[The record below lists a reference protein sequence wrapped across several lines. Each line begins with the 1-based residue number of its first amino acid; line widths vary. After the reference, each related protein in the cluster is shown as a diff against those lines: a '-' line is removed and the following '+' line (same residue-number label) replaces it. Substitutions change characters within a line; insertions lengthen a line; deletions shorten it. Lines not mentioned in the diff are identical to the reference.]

1 MATAKDT
8 QPSKLTAAQ
17 LKKKVEDL
25 ETKLQTIKE
34 GAWCYLCDTHK
45 ARDKFYVSTDPL
57 NQSGITP
64 ICKDCAKKL
73 ALSIGK
79 DKVEH
84 EPTKES
90 VRLALRYLNKPFLEN
105 VWDASVAESENLAS
119 GKVKSNYWCSYAKN
133 IAMGNWNCLT
143 YADSDGLQ
151 IEQQEKVEESQKEN
165 NNIVREK
172 NEEILEQYKMN
183 RRDTIHAIGYDPFE
197 NYPVEEDKPIL
208 YAQLNSFIDDETKND
223 GMKMGAVIQIVK
235 KLNQAEKLND
245 QIDKYISDSS
255 HAADNMPLIDKM
267 ASSSQK
273 LMNVATTLA
282 KDNGISVNFNN
293 NKSKGA
299 NTLSGK
305 FKKLMEIGLRE
316 AKINSFDIGTC
327 EGMRQVAEI
336 SEAARHK
343 QIGYDENIAQ
353 EIKDIKVELVEQ
365 MTKERDKAIEDA
377 RKLLMENKDLKDFL
391 LKKGLVNENYEVI
404 DDE

>member
-1 MATAKDT
+1 MSTAKDT

-25 ETKLQTIKE
+25 EAKLQTIKD

-64 ICKDCAKKL
+64 ICKECAKKL

-84 EPTKES
+84 EPTKET

-151 IEQQEKVEESQKEN
+151 SEKSEQLVEIQKEN

-172 NEEILEQYKMN
+172 NQEILEQYKMN
-183 RRDTIHAIGYDPFE
+183 RRDIIHSIGYDPFE

-245 QIDKYISDSS
+245 QIDKYISDTT

-327 EGMRQVAEI
+327 EGMKQVAEI

-377 RKLLMENKDLKDFL
+377 RKLLMENKDLKEYL

>member
-1 MATAKDT
+1 MATET
-8 QPSKLTAAQ
+8 TTKLTAAQ
-17 LKKKVEDL
+17 LRAKVSKLEDKVEIL
-25 ETKLQTIKE
+25 KN
-34 GAWCYLCDTHK
+34 GAWCYLCDKHK
-45 ARDKFYVSTDPL
+45 TRDKFYVSTDPL
-57 NQSGITP
+57 NASGITP

-79 DKVEH
+79 DKIEH
-84 EPTKES
+84 EPTKDS
-90 VRLALRYLNKPFLEN
+90 VKLALRYLNKPFLN
-105 VWDASVAESENLAS
+105 IVWDASIAESENLAS
-119 GKVKSNYWCSYAKN
+119 GKVKSNIWSAYSKN
-133 IAMGNWNCLT
+133 IAMGNWNCMT
-143 YADSDGLQ
+143 YQDSDDLQ
-151 IEQQEKVEESQKEN
+151 FDSKQKIEESQKEN
-165 NNIVREK
+165 NDTVREK
-172 NEEILEQYKMN
+172 NQEIIEQYKMN

-197 NYPVEEDKPIL
+197 NYPIDEDKPVL

-273 LMNVATTLA
+273 LMNVASTLA

-305 FKKLMEIGLRE
+305 IKKLTEIGLRD

-327 EGMRQVAEI
+327 EGMKQVAEI

-353 EIKDIKVELVEQ
+353 EIKDIKVELVEKLS
-365 MTKERDKAIEDA
+365 KERDKAVEDA
-377 RKLLMENKDLKDFL
+377 RKLLMENKDLKDYL
-391 LKKGLVNENYEVI
+391 RNKGLVDENYVII
-404 DDE
+404 DDD

>member
-1 MATAKDT
+1 MATTKET
-8 QPSKLTAAQ
+8 QPKLTAAQ
-17 LKKKVEDL
+17 LRKKVEDL
-25 ETKLQTIKE
+25 ENKLQIIKD

-151 IEQQEKVEESQKEN
+151 SEKTEQLEEVQKEN

-172 NEEILEQYKMN
+172 NQEILEQYKMN

-197 NYPVEEDKPIL
+197 NYPIEEDKPIL

-245 QIDKYISDSS
+245 QIDKYISDTT

-282 KDNGISVNFNN
+282 KDNGIKTIVPLQSDLHEKNPLNCWKTLKTIKPQRNDEICISV
-293 NKSKGA
+293 KVTKV
-299 NTLSGK
+299 
-305 FKKLMEIGLRE
+305 E
-316 AKINSFDIGTC
+316 KINCMRVRLNPLLFFNGQSAAKPRIE
-327 EGMRQVAEI
+327 EGSTTIPWVIEI
-336 SEAARHK
+336 
-343 QIGYDENIAQ
+343 
-353 EIKDIKVELVEQ
+353 
-365 MTKERDKAIEDA
+365 
-377 RKLLMENKDLKDFL
+377 
-391 LKKGLVNENYEVI
+391 
-404 DDE
+404 

>member
-1 MATAKDT
+1 MATVKESATKMTVAQAK
-8 QPSKLTAAQ
+8 KRI
-17 LKKKVEDL
+17 EDL
-25 ETKLQTIKE
+25 ENKVQTLKD

-45 ARDKFYVSTDPL
+45 SRDKFYVSTDPL
-57 NQSGITP
+57 NKSGLTP
-64 ICKDCAKKL
+64 ICKDCAKRL

-84 EPTKES
+84 EPDKTS

-119 GKVKSNYWCSYAKN
+119 GKVKSNVWAAYSKN

-143 YADSDGLQ
+143 YQDSDGLQ
-151 IEQQEKVEESQKEN
+151 TVQQEKIEESQKEN

-172 NEEILEQYKMN
+172 NEEIIEQYKMN
-183 RRDTIHAIGYDPFE
+183 RRDIIHAIGYDPFE

-245 QIDKYISDSS
+245 QIDKYISDAS

-267 ASSSQK
+267 AGSSQK
-273 LMNVATTLA
+273 LMNVASTLA

-305 FKKLMEIGLRE
+305 IKKLTEIGLRD

-353 EIKDIKVELVEQ
+353 EIKDIKIELVEKLS
-365 MTKERDKAIEDA
+365 KERDKTVEDA
-377 RKLLMENKDLKDFL
+377 RKLLMENKDLKDYL
-391 LKKGLVNENYEVI
+391 RNKGLVDENYRIIEN
-404 DDE
+404 D